1 MWTRIVIFDINPF
14 FLADVGD
21 FDPQKCRS
29 TNFNP
34 VNLVFPFPL
43 LRYTPVSPSTGLP
56 GVSQILVGSCDKFS
70 SQINVVTLRRADPRV
85 TEVISLAEC
94 KITAMAVVPG
104 TPGSA
109 VNDAVSSS
117 DPSTHIFPT
126 ETLWVA
132 AKSRRLTVYSL
143 ATREEITSF
152 TACESVTVIR
162 VHNDKVFF
170 GIFLVVVA
178 GLFSNSTLR
187 SRP

>member
-1 MWTRIVIFDINPF
+1 M
-14 FLADVGD
+14 
-21 FDPQKCRS
+21 
-29 TNFNP
+29 
-34 VNLVFPFPL
+34 
-43 LRYTPVSPSTGLP
+43 SPSTGLP
-56 GVSQILVGSCDKFS
+56 GVSQIFVGSCDKFS
-70 SQINVVTLRRADPRV
+70 SQINVVTLRRTDPRV

-109 VNDAVSSS
+109 VNDVSSS

-132 AKSRRLTVYSL
+132 AKSRRVTVYSL

-170 GIFLVVVA
+170 GIYYLV
-178 GLFSNSTLR
+178 LSQ
-187 SRP
+187 SRFWALSPL